1 MAAAPGVLLARMSNF
16 SCAYN
21 LRRLPS
27 GFLTYRYC
35 LLSIYHS
42 SANCM
47 VKDVTHTEKHCPQIS
62 LAFSEK
68 LSQINISGILKGII
82 LCSAAV

>member
-27 GFLTYRYC
+27 GFLTYSLLYLAIVLETDNLLC
-35 LLSIYHS
+35 LYNILIFYSIL
-42 SANCM
+42 
-47 VKDVTHTEKHCPQIS
+47 T
-62 LAFSEK
+62 
-68 LSQINISGILKGII
+68 ILII
-82 LCSAAV
+82 VIFG